1 MILELVGLIKVKS
14 MNIKRI
20 FIVLLFSVSSAGIP
34 NQSAEASIPIAAII
48 KEAIEKVIKAVD
60 LMVQRLQN
68 KTIWLQNAQKVLEN
82 KLNELK
88 LTEIAEWTEKHRKL
102 YKEYYDELWKVKNA
116 IGSYQRIKQILERQK
131 GLVAEY
137 KRVWEIIRSD
147 DHFTKNELDYM
158 YLVYSGIMKAS
169 VRNLDQ
175 ILVVINSFK
184 TQMSDGKRLE
194 IINRCGEAI
203 EQNYFDLK
211 EFHNQNIQL
220 SISRAKDAHEIETVR
235 QLYGIKLK

>member
-1 MILELVGLIKVKS
+1 

-20 FIVLLFSVSSAGIP
+20 FIVLLFSVSISGIP
-34 NQSAEASIPIAAII
+34 NQKAEASIPIAAII

-116 IGSYQRIKQILERQK
+116 ISSYQRIKHILERQK
-131 GLVAEY
+131 GLVTEY
-137 KRVWEIIRSD
+137 KRVWGIMRND
-147 DHFTKNELDYM
+147 DHFTKEELDYM
-158 YLVYSGIMKAS
+158 YRVYSGIMNAS

-175 ILVVINSFK
+175 VLVVINSFK

-194 IINRCGEAI
+194 IINRCGDQI
-203 EQNYFDLK
+203 ERNYFDLK
-211 EFHNQNIQL
+211 DFNNQNIQL
-220 SISRAKDAHEIETVR
+220 SISRAKDAHEIEAVKH
-235 QLYGIKLK
+235 LYGLH

>member
-1 MILELVGLIKVKS
+1 MILELVGLLKVKS

-20 FIVLLFSVSSAGIP
+20 FIVLLFSVSIPGIP

-82 KLNELK
+82 KLNELR

-147 DHFTKNELDYM
+147 DHFTKDELDYM

-175 ILVVINSFK
+175 ILVVINSFQ

-211 EFHNQNIQL
+211 EFNNQNIQL

-235 QLYGIKLK
+235 QLYGLN

>member
-1 MILELVGLIKVKS
+1 
-14 MNIKRI
+14 MNIKRV
-20 FIVLLFSVSSAGIP
+20 FIVLLFSVSISGIP
-34 NQSAEASIPIAAII
+34 NQKAEASIPIAAII

-88 LTEIAEWTEKHRKL
+88 LTEIAEWTERHRKL

-116 IGSYQRIKQILERQK
+116 ISSYQRIKQILERQK

-137 KRVWEIIRSD
+137 KRVWGIIRND
-147 DHFTKNELDYM
+147 DHFTKEELDYM
-158 YLVYSGIMKAS
+158 YRVYSGIMKAS

-175 ILVVINSFK
+175 VLVVINSFK

-194 IINRCGEAI
+194 IINRCGDQI
-203 EQNYFDLK
+203 ERNYFDLK
-211 EFHNQNIQL
+211 DFNNQNIQL
-220 SISRAKDAHEIETVR
+220 SISRAKDAHEIETVKE
-235 QLYGIKLK
+235 LYELH

>member
-1 MILELVGLIKVKS
+1 M
-14 MNIKRI
+14 KRI
-20 FIVLLFSVSSAGIP
+20 FIALFFSIAISGMP
-34 NQSAEASIPIAAII
+34 NQKAEASIPILAII

-116 IGSYQRIKQILERQK
+116 IASYQRIKQILERQK
-131 GLVAEY
+131 GLVTEY
-137 KRVWEIIRSD
+137 KRVWGIVRND

-158 YLVYSGIMKAS
+158 YRVYSGIMNAS

-175 ILVVINSFK
+175 VLVVINSFK

-194 IINRCGEAI
+194 VINRCGEEI

-211 EFHNQNIQL
+211 EFNTQNIQL
-220 SISRAKDAHEIETVR
+220 SLSRAKDAHEMEAIR
-235 QLYGIKLK
+235 KLYGLTTE